1 MRITSKFIFLSIAA
15 FIAISGC
22 TNKHSIGIRNRT
34 AEEITLLEVAVDE
47 KVISQEK
54 VSLKSSPTNFEP
66 NKISYYSL
74 KANNPSKIIMTVKRK
89 NNSLTEKISCQ
100 IKDEDGSGCY
110 FKVSIAETK
119 VFCACDPNSDFSD

>member
-1 MRITSKFIFLSIAA
+1 MKAMLKKLALLLCVSLLLSA
-15 FIAISGC
+15 C

-34 AEEITLLEVAVDE
+34 TETIALLEVAVDG
-47 KVISQEK
+47 KIISHEN
-54 VSLKSSPTNFEP
+54 VNLESSPTNFEP

-74 KANNPSKIIMTVKRK
+74 KANNPSNLTMNIKRG
-89 NNSLTEKISCQ
+89 NNSSTEKISCQ
-100 IKDEDGSGCY
+100 IKDEDGGGCY